1 MDRNGMS
8 GYSSSV
14 SASTK
19 TAIATI
25 VLAFVCVVHGNG
37 VGERFDDGV
46 GGECQ
51 RFAGRGQYN
60 GQAVGNDPVLT
71 NVSVHHGRAKIS
83 DVNWVTSAGP
93 G

>member
-8 GYSSSV
+8 SLSSV

-37 VGERFDDGV
+37 VGERLMTVSVANASGSPV
-46 GGECQ
+46 VVN
-51 RFAGRGQYN
+51 N
-60 GQAVGNDPVLT
+60 GQAVGTIQLFT
-71 NVSVHHGRAKIS
+71 L
-83 DVNWVTSAGP
+83 
-93 G
+93 